1 MKRFISVIL
10 RLIVIL
16 LSVSFNII
24 RAVIHINVT
33 ARTYS
38 MMPEFIVT
46 TILIIVTAVLFAL
59 SVTKFKLT
67 GKAEKIAMCILLAVA
82 LIAVVM
88 LFGYYG
94 ILYVTIFVCTAYTM
108 DLILSK

>member
-16 LSVSFNII
+16 LALSFNIV
-24 RAVIHINVT
+24 RAVINTNVT
-33 ARTYS
+33 ALTYS
-38 MMPEFIVT
+38 MTAEFTIT
-46 TILIIVTAVLFAL
+46 TILVIVTAVLFAL

-67 GKAEKIAMCILLAVA
+67 GRLEKIIMCVLIAAA
-82 LIAVVM
+82 LISVVM

-94 ILYVTIFVCTAYTM
+94 IMYIAVFVCTAYTIE
-108 DLILSK
+108 LILN

>member
-10 RLIVIL
+10 RLLVIL

-24 RAVIHINVT
+24 RAVIHTNVT

-38 MMPEFIVT
+38 MMPEFAVT
-46 TILIIVTAVLFAL
+46 TLLIIVTAVLFAL
-59 SVTKFKLT
+59 SVAKFKLA
-67 GKAEKIAMCILLAVA
+67 GRLEKVIMCAILAAAV
-82 LIAVVM
+82 IAVVM

-94 ILYVTIFVCTAYTM
+94 IMYIAVFVCAAYTM
-108 DLILSK
+108 ELILNK